1 MKDTPLLRQYA
12 GFKRQYPDKIV
23 LFRMGDFFE
32 TFGDDAKIAAKAL
45 NITLTQR
52 SKKDDPTPMAGF
64 PHHALEQ
71 YLPKLI
77 KAGYCAVIVDQVE
90 DPKQATGLVKRAVIR
105 IVTPGTLDPD
115 ENLEKK
121 SQNIVAVFAEKDQI
135 GVAICDI
142 YTGDLQITQTSDDA
156 LETVINSYEPVEALL
171 LENEGDIRLGDLPV
185 QFVDSSVGKFDQ
197 AEKII
202 KDHLG
207 VKSLKSL
214 GIAEYECAVVTAAM
228 VLQYIEETQKLKPEH
243 ISEIKYFK
251 RDGTM
256 VLDRAT
262 IRNLELTYS
271 DSGNTLLKIL
281 DESKTSMGRRLL
293 RHWVLNPLIEVGDI
307 KNRLDWVDVYFNNY
321 EKVLEVREILSEV
334 NDIEKLTGKIGLNRI
349 NARDYKAL
357 EYSLDNIEE
366 LVDKI
371 PVKSDAGECKE
382 KITDFLAR
390 LKPFRDSISET
401 IAEKPPNEITEGGI
415 IKDSYDEKV
424 DEYRGLAG
432 NSKDWVKELEEKEKE
447 RTGIGSLKV
456 DSNKVYGYYI
466 EVTNAHTDKVPDDY
480 IRKQTLVNSERYF
493 TNELKKKEEVIN
505 EAEEKLAILEYEIFQ
520 EFRKESLKYISDLQ
534 ELSHEVARMDIF
546 SNFAFLATNYDYIR
560 PSVKAFDKEK
570 GVLQIKGGRHPVVE
584 RMCEMDL
591 DSEPFI
597 PNDVSLNLKDT
608 RLAIITGP
616 NMSGK
621 STYIRQVAI
630 LTLMAQIGCFIP
642 AEEAS
647 IAIVDRIF
655 TRVGA
660 HDDLSEGRSTFMVE
674 MDEAANILNNATE
687 QSLVILDEVG
697 RGTSTYDGVS
707 IAWAISEFLLDEI
720 GCRTLFATHYHE
732 LLTLEDQKKG
742 VKNFN
747 VSVDEHEGGEEVTF
761 LRKIVQGGTDK
772 SYGIYV
778 GKLAGLPSQVLSRA
792 REILGKF
799 EDNRQKDIE
808 VNSTKDNTEP
818 QQVLYEKG
826 LFDYASHPV
835 VDKIKS
841 LDLNQMSPIDALNKL
856 NEFKDE
862 CEKD

>member
-12 GFKRQYPDKIV
+12 GFKKQYPDKIL

-32 TFGDDAKIAAKAL
+32 TFGDDAKLAAKAL

-77 KAGYCAVIVDQVE
+77 KVGYCVVIVDQVE
-90 DPKQATGLVKRAVIR
+90 DPKQATGLVKRAVTR

-121 SQNIVAVFAEKDQI
+121 SQNIVAVFKKKENI

-142 YTGDLQITQTSDDA
+142 YTGDLKITETHEGA

-171 LENEGDIRLGDLPV
+171 LENEDKVQFGDLPV
-185 QFVDSSVGKFDQ
+185 QFVDSGVGKAEQ

-202 KDHLG
+202 KDHLNI
-207 VKSLKSL
+207 KSLESL
-214 GIAEYECAVVTAAM
+214 GIAEYEYAYTAAAM

-243 ISEIKYFK
+243 INEIKYFK

-262 IRNLELTYS
+262 IRNLELTFS

-281 DESKTSMGRRLL
+281 DETKTSMGRRLL
-293 RHWVLNPLIEVGDI
+293 RYWILNPLIEVTEI
-307 KNRLDWVDVYFNNY
+307 KKRLDWVDVYFNNY
-321 EKVLEVREILSEV
+321 EKVLEVREILSEI
-334 NDIEKLTGKIGLNRI
+334 NDIEKLTGKMGLNRI

-357 EYSLDNIEE
+357 EYSLDNVAE
-366 LVDKI
+366 LVKKI
-371 PVKSDAGECKE
+371 PVKSDEGECKD
-382 KITDFLAR
+382 KISGFLGK
-390 LKPFRDSISET
+390 LEPFRKTISET
-401 IAEKPPNEITEGGI
+401 IVEKPPNEITEGGI
-415 IKDSYDEKV
+415 IKYGYDEKV
-424 DEYRGLAG
+424 DEYRDLAG
-432 NSKDWVKELEEKEKE
+432 NSKDWVKEFEEKEKK
-447 RTGIGSLKV
+447 RTGIGTLKV

-466 EVTNAHTDKVPDDY
+466 EVTKTHTDKVPDDY

-493 TNELKKKEEVIN
+493 TDELKKKEEVIN

-520 EFRKESLKYISDLQ
+520 EFREESLKYISDLQ
-534 ELSHEVARMDIF
+534 RLSHEVARMDVF
-546 SNFAFLATNYDYIR
+546 SDFAFLATNYDYIK
-560 PSVKAFDKEK
+560 PEVKDFGENT
-570 GVLQIKGGRHPVVE
+570 GELEIKGGRHPVVE
-584 RMCEMDL
+584 RVCEMDL

-597 PNDVSLNLKDT
+597 PNDVILNLKDT

-621 STYIRQVAI
+621 STYIRQVAV

-642 AEEAS
+642 ATEAKIS
-647 IAIVDRIF
+647 IVDRIF

-660 HDDLSEGRSTFMVE
+660 HDDLSQGRSTFMVE
-674 MDEAANILNNATE
+674 MDEAANILNNATKN
-687 QSLVILDEVG
+687 SLVILDEVG

-707 IAWAISEFLLDEI
+707 IAWAISEYLLDEI

-732 LLTLEDQKKG
+732 LLTLEDQRKG

-747 VSVDEHEGGEEVTF
+747 VSVDEREDGDEVTF
-761 LRKIVQGGTDK
+761 LRKIVEGGTDK

-778 GKLAGLPSQVLSRA
+778 GKLAGLPPQVLSRA

-808 VNSTKDNTEP
+808 INSSKDKSEKK
-818 QQVLYEKG
+818 QILYKKS

-841 LDLNQMSPIDALNKL
+841 LDLNELSPIDALNKL
-856 NEFKDE
+856 NEFKEE
-862 CEKD
+862 CEDD